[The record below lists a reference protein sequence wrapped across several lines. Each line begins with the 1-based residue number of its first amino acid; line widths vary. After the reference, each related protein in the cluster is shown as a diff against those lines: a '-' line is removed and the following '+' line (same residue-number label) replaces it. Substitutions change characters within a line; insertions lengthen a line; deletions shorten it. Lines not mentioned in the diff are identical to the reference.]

1 MKSTHTDIATTRRY
15 VTAAPAKTEP
25 TCTVEHYA
33 AELREIAAGDDSYQA
48 FLHVEAC
55 AMDKVQFAAAP
66 CGDTDADRLAEVR
79 DVIAALRLVK
89 AERAAR
95 RAAAKAQAGAQA

>member
-1 MKSTHTDIATTRRY
+1 MDTVTNRR
-15 VTAAPAKTEP
+15 
-25 TCTVEHYA
+25 TVEDHA
-33 AELREIAAGDDSYQA
+33 ADLRQIAAGDDSYES
-48 FLHVEAC
+48 FLHVETC

-66 CGDTDADRLAEVR
+66 QGDSDADRLAEVR

-95 RAAAKAQAGAQA
+95 RTAAREAAGR

>member
-1 MKSTHTDIATTRRY
+1 METTSRR
-15 VTAAPAKTEP
+15 
-25 TCTVEHYA
+25 TVEDFA
-33 AELREIAAGDDSYQA
+33 ADLRQIADGDDSYQS

-55 AMDKVQFAAAP
+55 AMDKVQFAASP
-66 CGDTDADRLAEVR
+66 CGDSDADRLAEVR

-95 RAAAKAQAGAQA
+95 RAAVKAAGR